1 MTNTPDPSA
10 GQRDDADADGEG
22 VRQERFTT
30 PPGATT
36 LLLVRHGESQ
46 PAHPDRPFPLVDG
59 HGDPPLH
66 TTGLAQADAVGAWL
80 SARHHDGEPID
91 AIYVTTLQRTH
102 QTAAPLA
109 AALGM
114 APSVEADLREVHLG
128 EWEGGAFRSKI
139 RDDADLAARMMT
151 EERWDVLPGSEPLE
165 AFEARIIAGLGR
177 IIAAHPDQRVVVV
190 AHGGVIAHLLHLATG
205 SRRFAFLGV
214 DNGSISE
221 LVAGPDHQRVR
232 SYNQTSHLPA
242 WE

>member
-1 MTNTPDPSA
+1 MN
-10 GQRDDADADGEG
+10 DAAPGPEVPPEG
-22 VRQERFTT
+22 YRQERFIA
-30 PPGATT
+30 PGGATT

-66 TTGLAQADAVGAWL
+66 TTGLAQADAIGAWL

-109 AALGM
+109 AALGIT
-114 APSVEADLREVHLG
+114 PVVEADLREVHLG
-128 EWEGGAFRSKI
+128 DWEGGAFRKKI
-139 RDDADLAARMMT
+139 RDDAEMAARMLS

-165 AFEARIIAGLGR
+165 IFDARVTAGLGR

-190 AHGGVIAHLLHLATG
+190 VHGGVIAHLLHRATG
-205 SRRFAFLGV
+205 STRFAFLGV

-221 LVAGPDHQRVR
+221 VVADEDRQRLR
-232 SYNQTSHLPA
+232 SYNQRSHLPT

>member
-1 MTNTPDPSA
+1 MSEAESGSEVPE
-10 GQRDDADADGEG
+10 EG
-22 VRQERFTT
+22 YRQERFAA
-30 PPGATT
+30 PAGATT

-80 SARHHDGEPID
+80 SARHNAGEPID

-109 AALGM
+109 AALGLT
-114 APSVEADLREVHLG
+114 PRVEADLREVHLG
-128 EWEGGAFRSKI
+128 DWEGGEFRSRI
-139 RDDADLAARMMT
+139 RSDSELVGRMLS
-151 EERWDVLPGSEPLE
+151 EERWDVIPGSEPLDV
-165 AFEARIIAGLGR
+165 FDARVMAGIDR

-190 AHGGVIAHLLHLATG
+190 AHGGVIAHVLHRAAD

-221 LVAGPDHQRVR
+221 LVTSDAGRRVR
-232 SYNQTSHLPA
+232 SFNQTSHLPP